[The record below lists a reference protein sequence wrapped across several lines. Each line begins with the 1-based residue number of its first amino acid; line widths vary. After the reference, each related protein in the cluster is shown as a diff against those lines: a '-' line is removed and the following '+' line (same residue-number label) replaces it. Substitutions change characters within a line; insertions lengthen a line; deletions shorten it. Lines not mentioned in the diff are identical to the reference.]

1 MLFLYFYGLFQQ
13 HTMKKTITLLAAA
26 LITMTANAQKIMH
39 GHQPVK
45 PTTSEK
51 PTALGDTLT
60 MSNIA
65 TANTT
70 RVLYAI
76 TPSGSGY
83 TTGTN
88 VYNDKGFAE
97 RYTFDAGDS
106 SVSIL
111 GVMAL
116 FGGNV
121 SATSTKNVTL
131 KIWDQSGTH
140 MITSRLYY
148 EGFPEDVLDSVVVP
162 ATQLGIATTADTLK
176 PFFFP
181 APTGYLKDAF
191 FAGYTINYNF
201 TTLGT
206 DTIALKTSLDGA
218 RTTADYKLR
227 YIKSTTGDT
236 IATDTLINVQNATLW
251 SNNKWHD
258 NYTDNDSL
266 YNHLAIF
273 PIVLVGGPTGTGHV
287 AHKELV
293 LSGAFPNPATSEANI
308 AFSLKANSAISITI
322 MDMAGR
328 IIQIITREQ
337 LPAGSHSEAINTSN
351 LPSGNYIYLL
361 RTSNGSGLAGKLQVV
376 RQ

>member
-1 MLFLYFYGLFQQ
+1 
-13 HTMKKTITLLAAA
+13 MKKIITILAAA
-26 LITMTANAQKIMH
+26 LVSIGANAQRSMH
-39 GHQPVK
+39 GHIPVN
-45 PTTSEK
+45 PTISEK
-51 PTALGDTLT
+51 PAAIGDTLT

-65 TANTT
+65 ATNTT

-97 RYTFDAGDS
+97 RYTFNAGDS
-106 SVSIL
+106 SVSVL

-131 KIWDQSGTH
+131 KIWGQSSTQ

-148 EGFPEDVLDSVVVP
+148 EGFPEGVLDSVVVP
-162 ATQLGIATTADTLK
+162 ATQLGIGTTADTLK

-251 SNNKWHD
+251 SDGRWHD
-258 NYTDNDSL
+258 NYTENDSL

-273 PIVLVGGPTGTGHV
+273 PIVLIGGPTGISNVTHQ
-287 AHKELV
+287 ELS
-293 LSGAFPNPATSEANI
+293 LTGAFPNPSNKNTNI
-308 AFSLKANSAISITI
+308 GFSLSAPSAVTITVT
-322 MDMAGR
+322 DMAGR
-328 IIQIITREQ
+328 AIQE
-337 LPAGSHSEAINTSN
+337 INTGHLSA
-351 LPSGNYIYLL
+351 GNHNVSINTAHIPTGSYIYLV
-361 RTSNGSGLAGKLQVV
+361 RTASGSGLAGKMQVV
-376 RQ
+376 HN